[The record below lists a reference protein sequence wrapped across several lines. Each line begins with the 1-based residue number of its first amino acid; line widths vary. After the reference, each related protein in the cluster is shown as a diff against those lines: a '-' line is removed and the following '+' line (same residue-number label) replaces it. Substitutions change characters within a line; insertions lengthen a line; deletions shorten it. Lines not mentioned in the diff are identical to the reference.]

1 MARQPHLKNRAFVFK
16 ASSHGRI
23 IVSTASP
30 KAQAQGIYTGMT
42 LADAKAIFPDLQA
55 FDDKPNLTSQLLQRI
70 AEWCIR
76 FTPAAAPHPPDGVL
90 LDATGCT
97 HLWGGEE
104 AYITDIVE
112 RLAARAYTARAAIA
126 DTIGTAWAIAR
137 FASESYVIASGHHR
151 EALSKLPPAALRLE
165 AETVE
170 RLYKLGLRSIE
181 GFIAIP
187 RKELRSRFGPQI
199 VQRIAQALGEAEEAF
214 TPIFPFQPYEE
225 RLPCLEPIVTRT
237 GIEIALECLL
247 KTLCSRFRSEGKGL
261 RSAYFRTYRMDS
273 TAQGIE
279 IETSRPS
286 HHEEHL
292 FHLFSL
298 KLSTLEP
305 KSGIELFALEA
316 TKVEDADP
324 AQGNLWNV
332 NGGSL
337 DNEKFAQLI
346 DRIAG
351 KLGKETIQRYLPA
364 EHYMPERSYQ
374 QASSHEQR
382 SIEWRTDKARPL
394 IVLPYPEPIEVTAP
408 IPDYPPMNF
417 RYKGRLHKVLRA
429 DGPERIE
436 QEWWIEEGEHRDYY
450 AVEDEEG
457 ARYWLFRLGHYTAA
471 GLPDKHQ
478 SLFKIIQ
485 SSYRGQSPC

>member
-1 MARQPHLKNRAFVFK
+1 
-16 ASSHGRI
+16 
-23 IVSTASP
+23 
-30 KAQAQGIYTGMT
+30 
-42 LADAKAIFPDLQA
+42 
-55 FDDKPNLTSQLLQRI
+55 
-70 AEWCIR
+70 
-76 FTPAAAPHPPDGVL
+76 
-90 LDATGCT
+90 
-97 HLWGGEE
+97 
-104 AYITDIVE
+104 
-112 RLAARAYTARAAIA
+112 
-126 DTIGTAWAIAR
+126 
-137 FASESYVIASGHHR
+137 
-151 EALSKLPPAALRLE
+151 LSKLPPAALRLE

-247 KTLCSRFRSEGKGL
+247 KTLCSRLRSEGKGL

-305 KSGIELFALEA
+305 KSGIELFALQA

-457 ARYWLFRLGHYTAA
+457 ARYWLFRLGHYTVEKNNQWYLHGFFA
-471 GLPDKHQ
+471 
-478 SLFKIIQ
+478 
-485 SSYRGQSPC
+485 